1 MTIFNF
7 SLFKNVHV
15 TQTPQVIE
23 LQKAIRTA
31 KLTLNS
37 LDYDKSEHQRIIDQ
51 YPENESQY
59 HMDQLE
65 EIEVLKGWE
74 RTHLQQCE
82 AKLRKI
88 LEASDL
94 HQSSIEAAC
103 AG

>member
-94 HQSSIEAAC
+94 HQSSIKAAC